1 MKTRLT
7 IIIISIFLGLG
18 LQAQE
23 VPGLLDEAGSEYK
36 AGNLEDARF
45 ALQQALNGINQAIGR
60 DILELMPEE
69 LGGMPK
75 VAEEDDV
82 TGVNVGFAGLFVS
95 RNYRNETSDASMEIV
110 SDSPLLG
117 SIGMLL
123 SMPTFL
129 NSDPNQKRI
138 KVDGQKALLTKS
150 ASEEGPVSYDVQL
163 VFGSSL
169 FTFRTNGVENEDD
182 VISMLDKIPL
192 REIIEVAQ

>member
-23 VPGLLDEAGSEYK
+23 VPGLLDEARSEYK
-36 AGNLEDARF
+36 AGNLENARF

-60 DILELMPEE
+60 DILALMPEK

-95 RNYRNETSDASMEIV
+95 RNYRSETSDASVEIV

-150 ASEEGPVSYDVQL
+150 TSEEGPVSYDVQL

-182 VISMLDKIPL
+182 VISMLNKIPV